1 MADFSKY
8 ANKDLTK
15 PRDKA
20 WENWAKFDKKGDK
33 VTGIIRDVF
42 YRPAQD
48 QFREQRGFT
57 LEQESGELINIG
69 LKRDPY
75 FAIRATDEARLGDLL
90 TIELGELR
98 PSKTKGYS
106 PTKIYSFSSGTLPEN
121 EANPTVRELEE
132 LDMKAQGVKPTTP
145 TTPEEKV
152 DDVPF
157 E

>member
-1 MADFSKY
+1 MTDFSKF

-20 WENWAKFDKKGDK
+20 WENWAKFEKKGEK

-57 LEQESGELINIG
+57 LEQESGELINVG

-75 FAIRATDEARLGDLL
+75 FAIRSTDEAHLGDLL
-90 TIELGELR
+90 TIELSELR

-121 EANPTVRELEE
+121 EANPTVRELEAI
-132 LDMKAQGVKPTTP
+132 DMKAQGVAP
-145 TTPEEKV
+145 TTPEEKKEV